1 MFHQECITQW
11 FYKKLEGPLCRRSFE
26 EDLKALREERKS
38 EPVSDEEQ
46 EDGDELAGDIG
57 ENEIE

>member
-11 FYKKLEGPLCRRSFE
+11 FYKKLECPLCRRSFE